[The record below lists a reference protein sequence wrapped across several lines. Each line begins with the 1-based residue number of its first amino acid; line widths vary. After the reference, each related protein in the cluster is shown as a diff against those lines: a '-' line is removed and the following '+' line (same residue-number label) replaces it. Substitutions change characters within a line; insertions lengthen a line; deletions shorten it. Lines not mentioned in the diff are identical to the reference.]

1 MIGLSQKLREVDA
14 MKQKIVI
21 IGAGSVGATYAY
33 ALMHSG
39 NAREIVLVDANHE
52 RALGEAMD
60 LQQGGAFTRPVEISA
75 GDYREC
81 GNADIV
87 LITAG
92 AKQRPGENRLD
103 LLRRNALIIRDI
115 VSKIREQGFHGIL
128 LVVSNPVDVLT
139 HVAWQASGL
148 PRSRVIGSGTV
159 LDSSRLRVLLAQH
172 CRVDAR
178 NVHAFIIGEHGDSE
192 VAAWSAATVG
202 GIPLEKYCAD
212 CNTCAG
218 KERYPA
224 LLEAVKR
231 SAYEIINRK
240 GATYY
245 AIGLALVQITDAIVR
260 DEHRVLPVSSVHSS
274 LFGISDLPLSLPAIV
289 GREGIERVLT
299 LPLNAAESEALKN
312 SANVIKNSLE
322 SLSAMS

>member
-1 MIGLSQKLREVDA
+1 
-14 MKQKIVI
+14 MKQKIII

-33 ALMHSG
+33 ALMQSG
-39 NAREIVLVDANHE
+39 NAREIVLVDANQE

-60 LQQGGAFTRPVEISA
+60 LQQGGAFTRPVEIRS

-87 LITAG
+87 VITAG

-103 LLRRNALIIRDI
+103 LLRRNAFIIREI
-115 VSKIREQGFHGIL
+115 VSKIREQGFQGIL

-139 HVAWQASGL
+139 HVAWQVSGL

-218 KERYPA
+218 KVRYPT
-224 LLEAVKR
+224 LLDAVKR
-231 SAYEIINRK
+231 SAYEIIDRK

-260 DEHRVLPVSSVHSS
+260 DEHRVLPVSSVHPS

-299 LPLNAAESEALKN
+299 LPLNTTESEALQN

-322 SLSAMS
+322 SLSVMS